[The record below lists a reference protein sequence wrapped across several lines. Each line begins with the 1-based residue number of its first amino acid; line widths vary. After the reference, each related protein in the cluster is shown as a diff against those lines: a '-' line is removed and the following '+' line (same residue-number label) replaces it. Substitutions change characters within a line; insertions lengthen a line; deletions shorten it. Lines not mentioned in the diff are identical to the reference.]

1 MQFVLWNTSERFFL
15 RKWDYFLPLLLI
27 PFFRYT
33 IPVSPPPLFLSSTYQ
48 FIFQIISISV
58 SPAFERISLSLESAF
73 RSYKGRHKN
82 TRQPARSRRLGVRHL
97 RGRVKGEMEKGRQS
111 KFPFPRIT
119 FPSFH
124 IKISPEHFTQIRPS
138 HLCLRVREES
148 RVTLDASLRKEY
160 MKQLYKKRDSFSRK
174 LEKNQCF

>member
-1 MQFVLWNTSERFFL
+1 MKCSPHCILKEFQGATLNAICPAKYIWKILPEEMRLFSSPTPHSLF
-15 RKWDYFLPLLLI
+15 PLLHLRL
-27 PFFRYT
+27 P
-33 IPVSPPPLFLSSTYQ
+33 SPPPLF
-48 FIFQIISISV
+48 FIFHIPIYFSNYLYLRFSCIWKNL
-58 SPAFERISLSLESAF
+58 SLSLESAF

-124 IKISPEHFTQIRPS
+124 IKISPEHFPQIRPS

-148 RVTLDASLRKEY
+148 H
-160 MKQLYKKRDSFSRK
+160 
-174 LEKNQCF
+174 

>member
-1 MQFVLWNTSERFFL
+1 MFTTLHSQRISRGNFECNLSCEIHLKDSSWGNEIIFFP
-15 RKWDYFLPLLLI
+15 YSSFPFSVTPSPSPLP
-27 PFFRYT
+27 
-33 IPVSPPPLFLSSTYQ
+33 PPPLF
-48 FIFQIISISV
+48 FIFHIPIYFSNYLYLRFSCIWKNL
-58 SPAFERISLSLESAF
+58 SLSLESAF

-124 IKISPEHFTQIRPS
+124 IKISPEHFPQIRPS

-148 RVTLDASLRKEY
+148 H
-160 MKQLYKKRDSFSRK
+160 
-174 LEKNQCF
+174 